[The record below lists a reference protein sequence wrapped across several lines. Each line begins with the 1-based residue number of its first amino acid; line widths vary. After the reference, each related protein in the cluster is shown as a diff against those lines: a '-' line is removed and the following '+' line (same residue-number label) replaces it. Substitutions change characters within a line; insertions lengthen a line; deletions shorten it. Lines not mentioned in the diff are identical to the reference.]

1 MDNRREC
8 YRHPFP
14 PDEPLPVK
22 VEDPAHGK
30 SWEGQ
35 LVDLSV
41 TGMCVR
47 VPVATPTAL
56 PAARATAK
64 LYLDPAQSL
73 SVPVRLVHAQSKGP
87 GLFGFE
93 FIESVDPRTN
103 EMREKKLWAFLLQQQ
118 RRERNRM
125 KSQKQAG

>member
-8 YRHPFP
+8 YRHPFD
-14 PDEPLPVK
+14 PDESMPVK
-22 VEDPAHGK
+22 VEDPAHNR

-47 VPVATPTAL
+47 VPVPTPGTL
-56 PAARATAK
+56 PPARVTAK
-64 LYLDPAQSL
+64 LFLDPAQAL
-73 SVPVRLVHAQSKGP
+73 SVPVRLVHAESKGP
-87 GLFGFE
+87 GLLGFE

-103 EMREKKLWAFLLQQQ
+103 EIREKKLWAFLLQQQ
-118 RRERNRM
+118 RRARNRT